1 MINAEDPRAHEQ
13 YNGIEIQ
20 LNWVKIGHTS
30 TRQAYQSLNDVHKGQ
45 GPQKVLGQIENF
57 PENTKQSC
65 LDVRNFAGF
74 HVVSWHLVD

>member
-45 GPQKVLGQIENF
+45 GPKKYWAKLKTF
-57 PENTKQSC
+57 PKTQNS
-65 LDVRNFAGF
+65 
-74 HVVSWHLVD
+74 HVSTYEILQGSTLFPGIS